1 MALRAVALAVAA
13 VGLVGAA
20 PTPHSGSAGVTVA
33 LPQGWH
39 SITQVIL
46 PDTRGNDPV
55 ARIVVASAPIGFS
68 KHGCNVA
75 VYAFPSTAVAIVVVE
90 WVKLGKADRWA
101 SRPSRFTAKTLTVRP
116 PPAIECFAGAGGS
129 AQFAD
134 HGRHFG
140 AYVLLGA
147 HAPPGL
153 AGQAR
158 AVLDTLQVKKA
169 TRS

>member
-33 LPQGWH
+33 LPRGWH
-39 SITQVIL
+39 SIQQVVL
-46 PDTRGNDPV
+46 PYAGDDPV
-55 ARIVVASAPIGFS
+55 ARIVVASGPIGFS
-68 KHGCNVA
+68 QKGCA
-75 VYAFPSTAVAIVVVE
+75 TYAFPSSAVAIVVVE
-90 WVKLGKADRWA
+90 WVKLGRAAHWA
-101 SRPSRFTAKTLTVRP
+101 QRPRRFTAKTLAVRP

-153 AGQAR
+153 AARAR